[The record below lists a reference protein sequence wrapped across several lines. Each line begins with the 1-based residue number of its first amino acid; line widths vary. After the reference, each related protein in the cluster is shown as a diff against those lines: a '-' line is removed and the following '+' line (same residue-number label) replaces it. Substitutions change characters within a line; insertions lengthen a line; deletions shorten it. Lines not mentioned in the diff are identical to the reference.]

1 MEEGQTMNILSS
13 KCGQV
18 TGVLE
23 QIRPVGEDIVAAF
36 ACYCPRCGHPEV
48 VQVAF
53 PGRVWG
59 QIEPHMGQRI
69 TVLRNGEDYH
79 VRVVAEAVE

>member
-1 MEEGQTMNILSS
+1 MEEGQTMNVLSS

-23 QIRPVGEDIVAAF
+23 QIRQVAGDIVADF
-36 ACYCPRCGHPEV
+36 GCKCPRCGQPETV
-48 VQVAF
+48 SVAF
-53 PGRVWG
+53 PGRVGG
-59 QIEPHMGQRI
+59 QIEPRLGQRI
-69 TVLRNGEDYH
+69 VVVRNGEDYL

>member
-1 MEEGQTMNILSS
+1 MEEGQTMNVLSS

-23 QIRPVGEDIVAAF
+23 QIRPVGEDIVADF
-36 ACYCPRCGHPEV
+36 GCKCPRCGHPEV

-59 QIEPHMGQRI
+59 QIEAHMGQRI
-69 TVLRNGEDYH
+69 VVVRNGEDYL